1 MVMKIKKYLLL
12 SICML
17 LSIMLISSGADAA
30 QKSASDEVKKG
41 IVRLCIGYTK
51 NDEAGAEFYQISQT
65 CGCLV
70 SNFSNSVYI
79 VAPYHD
85 MNISEKKKK
94 KFLKKNK
101 LKKDNVTLVRKVFI
115 SDDMKSDVEIVTT
128 SEQND
133 FCLLSVEDVIKEKVS
148 LRFKKNDSIDEAGK
162 VKAAGYSKAAKKE
175 GHFDDN
181 DIQFSEGKIIN
192 KSKKKDGAEYI
203 EHTAEISSENSGG
216 ALIDK
221 TGYFIGM
228 NNKKYNKAGKYYSLK
243 TDKIKELLDNR
254 GIEYYSEE
262 NDIAVSELKKE
273 LQKCVKLIADS
284 EYKTA
289 SKDSLNQAV
298 EKVNESLNSE
308 ENISIADAKNL
319 KNELIVQ
326 KKKLVKK
333 TSKIFVMQVVVGII
347 DAVFVIWLISLI
359 VKNKKSAKELKQIEE
374 ENKNSERNK
383 EQEVRNSDSGGENQK
398 EMDEKYIDDIGA
410 TVKMVEYTGQ
420 KNTFENRKYIAYLKR
435 NKNNSYA
442 MIDREKF
449 IIGKNK
455 DTVNYLISDNKT
467 ISRVHAGIQWVD
479 EQYLLYDMGSV
490 NGTYVNNIKLIDKPV
505 KLNNGDIILLSN
517 EYFQFLITTNK

>member
-1 MVMKIKKYLLL
+1 
-12 SICML
+12 
-17 LSIMLISSGADAA
+17 
-30 QKSASDEVKKG
+30 
-41 IVRLCIGYTK
+41 
-51 NDEAGAEFYQISQT
+51 
-65 CGCLV
+65 
-70 SNFSNSVYI
+70 
-79 VAPYHD
+79 
-85 MNISEKKKK
+85 
-94 KFLKKNK
+94 
-101 LKKDNVTLVRKVFI
+101 
-115 SDDMKSDVEIVTT
+115 
-128 SEQND
+128 
-133 FCLLSVEDVIKEKVS
+133 
-148 LRFKKNDSIDEAGK
+148 
-162 VKAAGYSKAAKKE
+162 
-175 GHFDDN
+175 
-181 DIQFSEGKIIN
+181 
-192 KSKKKDGAEYI
+192 
-203 EHTAEISSENSGG
+203 
-216 ALIDK
+216 
-221 TGYFIGM
+221 M

-479 EQYLLYDMGSV
+479 EQYLLYDMGT
-490 NGTYVNNIKLIDKPV
+490 GKWNIC
-505 KLNNGDIILLSN
+505 
-517 EYFQFLITTNK
+517 Q

>member
-1 MVMKIKKYLLL
+1 M
-12 SICML
+12 
-17 LSIMLISSGADAA
+17 
-30 QKSASDEVKKG
+30 
-41 IVRLCIGYTK
+41 
-51 NDEAGAEFYQISQT
+51 
-65 CGCLV
+65 
-70 SNFSNSVYI
+70 
-79 VAPYHD
+79 
-85 MNISEKKKK
+85 
-94 KFLKKNK
+94 
-101 LKKDNVTLVRKVFI
+101 
-115 SDDMKSDVEIVTT
+115 
-128 SEQND
+128 
-133 FCLLSVEDVIKEKVS
+133 
-148 LRFKKNDSIDEAGK
+148 
-162 VKAAGYSKAAKKE
+162 
-175 GHFDDN
+175 
-181 DIQFSEGKIIN
+181 
-192 KSKKKDGAEYI
+192 
-203 EHTAEISSENSGG
+203 
-216 ALIDK
+216 IDK

-228 NNKKYNKAGKYYSLK
+228 NNKKYNKAGKCYSLK